1 MMPAPGPIFGR
12 WRRLNGFDRV
22 AFLGAAVNVV
32 VVSWLVVYWFLY
44 G

>member
-1 MMPAPGPIFGR
+1 MAVLEPMLGR

-22 AFLGAAVNVV
+22 AFLGAAVNAV
-32 VVSWLVVYWFLY
+32 VVSWLVIYWFLY

>member
-1 MMPAPGPIFGR
+1 VPVRQSIFGR

-22 AFLGAAVNVV
+22 AFLGAAVNAVV
-32 VVSWLVVYWFLY
+32 VTWLVVYWFLY